1 MKQKY
6 IDEIKGVLLLSSAL
20 LLLMSLISFVPND
33 LPWYTSQPNHPAKNL
48 IRNVGAYSA
57 GSFLFV
63 FGYSSYFLVLLLFFF
78 SLEKFSS
85 RILKFSFYKV
95 LGLLVMCCA
104 LSSLFGMLGS
114 QVSAARFGRSGI
126 VGLMI
131 SEFLMTNFGR
141 TGTFIILF
149 AFATLALIL
158 IGEFLISPYL
168 LKSPDFFLSLFDLIR
183 KKLTSQR
190 EKVVQIRQPA
200 KQLPPKQE
208 SLIEKLKQK
217 QKEEQAVLRKVL
229 GSVSGQEKGFKE
241 MPVTKIPPSKPLV
254 AMPLPQ
260 IRIQTP
266 VSKEASA
273 GKEEPVIK
281 NEKPRV
287 TSDYRFP
294 SLDLLND
301 PPPISSQRLQ
311 DDLMNGA
318 KVLEETLSDFGVSVR
333 VADVERGPVI
343 TRYELEP
350 APGVKVQKITA
361 LTDDIALAMMAQ
373 TVRIVAP
380 IPGKN
385 RVGVEVPNNSLSV
398 VYLKDVLANS
408 EFRSKGSKLTLALG
422 KDVAGQSLIADL
434 AGMPH
439 LLVAGTTGAGKT
451 VCLNSLIVSILFN
464 ATPDEVKFLLVDP
477 KMVELSLYSALPH
490 ALCPAVT
497 DPKKVSAALN
507 WVVSEMENRY
517 SILAKEGMRNIQAY
531 NAKGGKM
538 PYIVVIVDELAD
550 LMQVAAKQ
558 IESAITRLAQ
568 LSRAVGIHLIL
579 ATQRPSVDVITG
591 VIKANFPARI
601 SFKVASKVD
610 SRTVLDTNGADKL
623 LGKGDMLFMKP
634 GEAKPIRGQCCLVSD
649 EEIQRV
655 VEFIRAQ
662 QEPVYNETI
671 LTKQASSAAGLLD
684 QKDDLYDEALRL
696 VIETNQASVSVLQR
710 RMRLGYTRAARLID
724 MMEQNGIVGSFAGSK
739 AREIL
744 INREEWLMKNMNTE
758 TTGNTS
764 ADSSASGQAKDNG

>member
-6 IDEIKGVLLLSSAL
+6 IDEIKGVLLLAGAL
-20 LLLMSLISFVPND
+20 LLLMSLISFVPSD

-48 IRNVGAYSA
+48 IRNAGAYTA

-63 FGYSSYFLVLLLFFF
+63 FGCSSYFLVLLLFFF

-85 RILKFSFYKV
+85 RVLKFSFYKV
-95 LGLLVMCCA
+95 LGLLVMFCA

-114 QVSAARFGRSGI
+114 QASSVRFGRSGI
-126 VGLMI
+126 VGLVI
-131 SEFLMTNFGR
+131 SDFLMTNFGR

-183 KKLTSQR
+183 KKLTGQR
-190 EKVVQIRQPA
+190 EKIVQIKPSSKFQ
-200 KQLPPKQE
+200 PKQAG
-208 SLIEKLKQK
+208 LIEKLKQK
-217 QKEEQAVLRKVL
+217 QKDEQAALKKVL
-229 GSVSGQEKGFKE
+229 GGSSGQDRGLKE
-241 MPVTKIPPSKPLV
+241 VPPAKIPPFKPPV
-254 AMPLPQ
+254 SAPQPQ

-266 VSKEASA
+266 AQKETAKE
-273 GKEEPVIK
+273 KEEPSVIS
-281 NEKPRV
+281 EKPRIN
-287 TSDYRFP
+287 TNYRLP
-294 SLDLLND
+294 SLDLLSD
-301 PPPISSQRLQ
+301 PPPISARKLQ
-311 DDLMNGA
+311 DDLMSGA
-318 KVLEETLSDFGVSVR
+318 KVLEETLADFGVSVR

-350 APGVKVQKITA
+350 APGVKVQRITA
-361 LTDDIALAMMAQ
+361 LADDIALTMMAQ

-385 RVGVEVPNNSLSV
+385 RVGVEVPNSSSSI

-408 EFRSKGSKLTLALG
+408 EFTKGPKLNLALG
-422 KDVAGQSLIADL
+422 KDIAGQSLIADL
-434 AGMPH
+434 SEMPH
-439 LLVAGTTGAGKT
+439 LLIAGTTGAGKT
-451 VCLNSLIVSILFN
+451 VCLNSLIMSILFN
-464 ATPDEVKFLLVDP
+464 ATPEEVKFLLVDP
-477 KMVELSLYSALPH
+477 KMVELSLYSGLPH

-517 SILAKEGMRNIQAY
+517 TILAKEGTRNIQAH
-531 NAKGGKM
+531 NAKGGSQL

-591 VIKANFPARI
+591 VIKANFPARV

-610 SRTVLDTNGADKL
+610 SRTVLDMNGADKL

-649 EEIQRV
+649 DEIQKV
-655 VEFIRAQ
+655 VEFIKQQ
-662 QEPVYNETI
+662 QEPIYNETI

-684 QKDDLYDEALRL
+684 LQDELYDEAVQL

-724 MMEQNGIVGSFAGSK
+724 MMEQNGLVGPFAGSK

-744 INREEWLMKNMNTE
+744 VNREEWLMKNMNTG
-758 TTGNTS
+758 TAGNFS
-764 ADSSASGQAKDNG
+764 DDAPADRVENNG